1 MELLRELQA
10 ERVVPMVALMDWV
23 EDEAVH
29 LERARV
35 EVQPPVLRPVP
46 LVALLEQ
53 VRVRLLEAARDEVLA
68 DPVVQPELALAEAQ
82 PWDPTYRVM
91 RK

>member
-23 EDEAVH
+23 DEAVH
-29 LERARV
+29 LELARV

-82 PWDPTYRVM
+82 PWDPTYRVI

>member
-1 MELLRELQA
+1 M
-10 ERVVPMVALMDWV
+10 
-23 EDEAVH
+23 H
-29 LERARV
+29 LELARV

-82 PWDPTYRVM
+82 PWDPTYRVI

>member
-23 EDEAVH
+23 EEEAVH
-29 LERARV
+29 LELARV
-35 EVQPPVLRPVP
+35 EVESPVLRPVP

-82 PWDPTYRVM
+82 PWDPTYRVI